1 MLDSQV
7 LIEAMYNY
15 GRQKALELRAAAP
28 ELTDTEVIEQE
39 LFIPTWHE
47 GQQILDAVVKYEG
60 QVYRVLQA
68 HDSTG
73 NPSWNPASSS
83 ALFGV
88 CHTKNPLKAKPWV
101 APMGTSGLYYLD
113 ECYVDIDGIIWKQI
127 FDGGNVYDAATVPER
142 WEVVN
147 LYGEDTPEG
156 EEETEI
162 IVDNNENN
170 EPDNPPIDEP
180 GGNTGGN
187 ENNQGGENGGS
198 GENGDEPIID
208 NPSDEWKQPTGAHDA
223 YDVGAIVSHNGKIWI
238 NTSPAN
244 IYEPGVFGWNEVVE

>member
-15 GRQKALELRAAAP
+15 GRQKALELRAVAP

-83 ALFGV
+83 ALFGI

-113 ECYVDIDGIIWKQI
+113 ECYVDIYGTVWKQI

-142 WEVVN
+142 WEMAN
-147 LYGEDTPEG
+147 LYGEDIPEG

-170 EPDNPPIDEP
+170 
-180 GGNTGGN
+180 
-187 ENNQGGENGGS
+187 QGGENEGS
-198 GENGDEPIID
+198 GENGDEPIVD
-208 NPSDEWKQPTGAHDA
+208 NPPDEWKQPTGAHDA

-244 IYEPGVFGWNEVVE
+244 IYEPGVFGWDEVTE